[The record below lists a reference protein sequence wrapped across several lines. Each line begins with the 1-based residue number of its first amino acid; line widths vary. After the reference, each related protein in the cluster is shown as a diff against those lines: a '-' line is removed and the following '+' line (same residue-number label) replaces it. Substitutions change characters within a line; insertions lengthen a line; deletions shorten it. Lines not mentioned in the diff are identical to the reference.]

1 MALPIIRL
9 AVSPTPIGLTPGHL
23 SRAIR
28 RQATRAETPL
38 GSTCWEQSFL
48 AVAASASQSSVEAV
62 LKDEHSL
69 SRWLHPCL
77 RGLLLRPSSGPYYEL
92 AVHLFFRIEWGV
104 VRRLVVVVCLGRL
117 GMLAWLAVE
126 EGGLP
131 GEFLALFWVCHS
143 LPNNAHSSVCN
154 CFYNHILT
162 SYMNLNSSC

>member
-69 SRWLHPCL
+69 FQVAASMPEGPAAPSVL
-77 RGLLLRPSSGPYYEL
+77 RAILRISCPSIFSNRMGCGSAVGCCCVSGSTRDVGLAG
-92 AVHLFFRIEWGV
+92 
-104 VRRLVVVVCLGRL
+104 C
-117 GMLAWLAVE
+117 
-126 EGGLP
+126 
-131 GEFLALFWVCHS
+131 
-143 LPNNAHSSVCN
+143 
-154 CFYNHILT
+154 
-162 SYMNLNSSC
+162 